1 MTCPSFETLSASV
14 DGALTEL
21 ESASLAAHLQV
32 CGGECRTR
40 LDELQGLKGAVRVSA
55 TAPAA
60 SDDLSDRLVAA
71 ARTRRRRRRSQLGAL
86 AGATVVGLVAVAVVL
101 PVLRERRALAELI
114 GDHLDIT
121 VKREEAFDVVG
132 AEPGPLERWF
142 EGKIS
147 FPLHIPRV
155 PAARLVGAR
164 LCNIAGRQIP
174 LASYELGTE
183 RVSMFV
189 DRGGR
194 RPRAM
199 VCEEQVQG
207 FTVCRRTVDGFE
219 YLFVSDLPAGQA
231 GSIMTAALGPEQTQ

>member
-1 MTCPSFETLSASV
+1 MTCPPFETLSAAV
-14 DGALTEL
+14 DGDLTEL
-21 ESASLAAHLQV
+21 ESASLMAHLQA
-32 CGGECRTR
+32 CGGECRVR
-40 LDELQGLKGAVRVSA
+40 LDDLRGLKQTIHAW
-55 TAPAA
+55 APAPVSGDA
-60 SDDLSDRLVAA
+60 LEQRLREAPGVRQRSRRNRIGTLAGGLMVALVAA
-71 ARTRRRRRRSQLGAL
+71 AFI
-86 AGATVVGLVAVAVVL
+86 V

-114 GDHLDIT
+114 GDHVDIT

-132 AEPGPLERWF
+132 AEPGSLERWF

-155 PAARLVGAR
+155 PEARLVGAR
-164 LCNIAGRQIP
+164 LCNVAGRHIP

-189 DRGGR
+189 DRANR

-199 VCEEQVQG
+199 VCEEQVHG
-207 FTVCRRTVDGFE
+207 FTVCRRTVDGLE

-231 GSIMTAALGPEQTQ
+231 GNIMTAALGPEQTQ